1 MNKDLKKLEFRCWHR
16 GMKEMDLLMGN
27 FFNNYYKKFTKK
39 DIFELNNYVITLSDN
54 DLYNCF
60 IDKRPWPS
68 KLSKNLINKLNIYA
82 NKRGLKNS

>member
-27 FFNNYYKKFTKK
+27 FFNNYHKDFTKR
-39 DIFELNNYVITLSDN
+39 DVFELNNYIITLSDN

-60 IDKRPWPS
+60 ISKKPWPN
-68 KLSKNLINKLNIYA
+68 KLSKDLISKLNIYA